1 MLCRERIEISGHEI
15 HARLEYVMEPKSPAQ
30 GTTPF
35 CVSSWT
41 VVVVVVVSNEYLRT
55 LDDCR
60 GCMRVV
66 AA

>member
-30 GTTPF
+30 GTTRF

-41 VVVVVVVSNEYLRT
+41 VVVVASVEYLRT
-55 LDDCR
+55 LDEWR
-60 GCMRVV
+60 GCVR
-66 AA
+66 ACQ